1 MLRPSSFILH
11 SFLLALLL
19 AAAGCP
25 KRAEVVS
32 PPLQDAQQA
41 IDQASGDLEAKR
53 YRKAEDRFTFIIFNF
68 PGSRQASDAQYY
80 LAEAYFRSGDYVQ
93 AQDEFDF
100 YLKSFPNGRFQ
111 EDATYKMALS
121 YLKSAPGHVRDQ
133 ARALKAREIVE
144 EFLDAYPDSPLRSQA
159 EQLRADVDERLA
171 LKEFDAARLYYIS
184 GEYKSALV
192 YYNYVL
198 ETYPAARWPGPAR
211 YQLAVCLLETADSA
225 KARVV
230 LGEIVSGDYEPAAKN
245 LARTRLSRIH

>member
-1 MLRPSSFILH
+1 MLG
-11 SFLLALLL
+11 
-19 AAAGCP
+19 AAGCP
-25 KRAEVVS
+25 KRAQIA

-53 YRKAEDRFTFIIFNF
+53 YRQAEDRFTFIIFNF

-80 LAEAYFRSGDYVQ
+80 LAEAYFRSGNYTQ

-111 EDATYKMALS
+111 EDATYKLALS

-144 EFLDAYPDSPLRSQA
+144 EFLQAYPDSPLRGQA
-159 EQLRADVDERLA
+159 EQLRADVAERLA

-192 YYNYVL
+192 YYDYVL
-198 ETYPAARWPGPAR
+198 ETYPAAQWPGPER

-225 KARVV
+225 KARVA
-230 LGEIVSGDYEPAAKN
+230 LGEIVTGNYSPAVKN

>member
-1 MLRPSSFILH
+1 MNHLRKLAFIVLMLG
-11 SFLLALLL
+11 AT
-19 AAAGCP
+19 GCP
-25 KRAEVVS
+25 KRAQMA
-32 PPLQDAQQA
+32 PPPQDAQQA
-41 IDQASGDLEAKR
+41 IDQATGDLEAR
-53 YRKAEDRFTFIIFNF
+53 RFRQAEDRFTFVIFNF

-80 LAEAYFRSGDYVQ
+80 LAEAYFRSADYIQ

-111 EDATYKMALS
+111 EDANYKLALS

-192 YYNYVL
+192 YYDYVL
-198 ETYPAARWPGPAR
+198 KTYPAARWPGLER
-211 YQLAVCLLETADSA
+211 YQLAVCLLETADST

-230 LGEIVSGDYEPAAKN
+230 LGEIVAGDYEPAVKN
-245 LARTRLSRIH
+245 LARTHLSRIH